1 MMSEPGRDSQRAG
14 EQCYRVY
21 GIALASDFPFRTP
34 LVRADEDRDLTF
46 TRVWSAPTDLMWDA
60 GEPVFESQY
69 VTDDG
74 EPHVRLC
81 RHDGLDVFHHA
92 GVADYYVWPDRI
104 VCHQHDEGAT
114 DVVELFFL
122 SLLAGFWL
130 ECRGTVALH
139 ASAVNVNG
147 QAVVFLATNTGGKTS
162 LSTTLM
168 QAGHSLLTDDFLAVT
183 VSEQTAVGHP
193 GFPQMRMWPD
203 LADHFLGGHA
213 HLPLVLPNTDK
224 RQIPVQTGGLGSFC
238 SEARPLSRLYLPLR
252 VDDPGAPIRV
262 EPVPPQ
268 QALIELVRESF
279 LGTVLE
285 KAGLHRERFARLA
298 SLVGQVPMS
307 RLTYPSGLDRLPDVR
322 AAILADMEV
331 DA

>member
-1 MMSEPGRDSQRAG
+1 MTEPARDSQPAG

-21 GIALASDFPFRTP
+21 GITLASDFPFRTP
-34 LVRADEDRDLTF
+34 LVPADEDRDLTF
-46 TRVWSAPTDLMWDA
+46 TRVWHAPTGHRWDS
-60 GEPVFESQY
+60 GEPVFESQFL
-69 VTDDG
+69 TDDG
-74 EPHVRLC
+74 EPHVRLY
-81 RHDGLDVFHHA
+81 RQDGLDVFRHA
-92 GVADYYVWPDRI
+92 GVADYYVWPDRV
-104 VCHQHDEGAT
+104 VCHQHDEDAT
-114 DVVELFFL
+114 DVVELYFL

-130 ECRGTVALH
+130 ECRGAAALH

-183 VSEQTAVGHP
+183 FSGQTAVGHP
-193 GFPQMRMWPD
+193 SFPQMRMWPD

-213 HLPLVLPNTDK
+213 DLPQVLPNTDK
-224 RQIPVQTGGLGSFC
+224 RRVPVGARGLGRFC
-238 SEARPLSRLYLPLR
+238 NESRPLSRLYLPLR
-252 VDDPGAPIRV
+252 VDDHAAPVRL

-279 LGTVLE
+279 LKTVLE

-298 SLVGQVPMS
+298 SLVSQVPMA
-307 RLTYPSGLDRLPDVR
+307 RLVYPSGLDRLPEVC
-322 AAILADMEV
+322 AAIVEDVGGEG
-331 DA
+331 